1 MNEQILKPNQIKDLR
16 TSGNILSGALSEVA
30 SYVKPGI
37 STMSLDEVAERSLR
51 KQGALPSFKNYNV
64 KGSGR
69 FLSSLC
75 VSINNELV
83 HGIPKEDRV
92 LKNGDIVSL
101 DLGAN
106 YQGVFSDM
114 ALTIG
119 VGKITDNDKKL
130 IEVTKNALDRA
141 IKFVVAGKTT
151 GDLGN
156 YIETYVKGAGYK
168 VIRDLVGHGIGL
180 SPHTDPQIPNFGEKG
195 KGATL
200 MEDMA
205 IAIEPMVTT
214 LDHHIKTARDGWTIM
229 MQKGQKCAHFEHTV
243 LITKNGTEIVTK

>member
-130 IEVTKNALDRA
+130 IKVTKNALDRA

-205 IAIEPMVTT
+205 IAIEPMVAT

-229 MQKGQKCAHFEHTV
+229 MQKGQKRAHFEHTV